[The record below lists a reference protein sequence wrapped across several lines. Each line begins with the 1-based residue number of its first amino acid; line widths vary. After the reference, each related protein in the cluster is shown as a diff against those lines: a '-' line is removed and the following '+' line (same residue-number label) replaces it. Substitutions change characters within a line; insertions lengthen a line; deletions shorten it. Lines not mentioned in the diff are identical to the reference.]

1 MLTLNSSMNFFIY
14 AMASA
19 DFRRVLIETIK
30 KNIWN
35 PICHLVCANMAYS
48 ESEEIELETAAPLLQ
63 TQNCPR
69 NENENEP
76 QVGREI
82 ENGNLENDVQGHNN
96 ETAIEILETQ
106 DNQSSSCQK

>member
-30 KNIWN
+30 KNVWN
-35 PICHLVCANMAYS
+35 PICRLVCANMAYS

-69 NENENEP
+69 NENES
-76 QVGREI
+76 QAGREI